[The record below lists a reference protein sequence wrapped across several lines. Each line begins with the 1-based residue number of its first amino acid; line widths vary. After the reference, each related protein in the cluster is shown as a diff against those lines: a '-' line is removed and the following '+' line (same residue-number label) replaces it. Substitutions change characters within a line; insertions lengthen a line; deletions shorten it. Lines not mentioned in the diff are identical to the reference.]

1 MSAVAAALSVS
12 RPHLSSRQRSAL
24 RRRGRPPLPDAGL
37 LAAIQRLIAD
47 LPTYGYRRVHALLR
61 RQAEREGR
69 PAPNVKR
76 VYRVMKVHGLLL
88 QRHAGGEERRHEGRI
103 AVDARNT
110 RWCSDGLEIGCD
122 NGERVRVAFA
132 LDCCDREAMSVVA
145 STSGIT
151 GEDVR
156 DLMVAAVLNTLS
168 IGAFPMRIG
177 ATWLVAALLAPGVAY
192 AQNSTKSSCERQA
205 KSICASAVSAHL
217 TGASGDVL
225 LSRGVGFGRS
235 RLGPRWSR
243 ATVCWSRRAR
253 PRSASARPVRSS
265 SAATP

>member
-1 MSAVAAALSVS
+1 
-12 RPHLSSRQRSAL
+12 
-24 RRRGRPPLPDAGL
+24 
-37 LAAIQRLIAD
+37 
-47 LPTYGYRRVHALLR
+47 
-61 RQAEREGR
+61 
-69 PAPNVKR
+69 
-76 VYRVMKVHGLLL
+76 MKVHGLLL

-225 LSRGVGFGRS
+225 LSRGVGFGEIKARV
-235 RLGPRWSR
+235 PRWSR

-253 PRSASARPVRSS
+253 PRSASARPVRGRRFVCESEHGRS
-265 SAATP
+265 GPPLARAPADATSGRHRAVHGQPVARDLRRLGVWDRSRGRG